1 MKLSEN
7 SGWNMLFQSVAGT
20 SCPHA
25 CFFIIMLPL
34 FLTVS
39 CSTGSGNDPARPVP
53 RSQQG
58 ARIMSDQEWLSEKTK
73 DNGLVQDKSGNWVP
87 KSNKR
92 SQLENQGRSPY
103 FQGEYAKKAYKPGEY
118 KKQSFWGNKEY
129 GRQAY
134 GGNTDGSRFQTASRH
149 DGQSA
154 REAASAADIPD
165 PYQTGTYGTNAARE
179 TGVTGLA
186 KPGNA
191 EIENRREVFEAP
203 EIIDWRQQRNLTLE
217 QSKGILG
224 R

>member
-1 MKLSEN
+1 MKL
-7 SGWNMLFQSVAGT
+7 LAAIAV
-20 SCPHA
+20 
-25 CFFIIMLPL
+25 LPL
-34 FLTVS
+34 ALTVS
-39 CSTGSGNDPARPVP
+39 CSTGSGNDPARPAE
-53 RSQQG
+53 RKSLSQ
-58 ARIMSDQEWLSEKTK
+58 RLDEN
-73 DNGLVQDKSGNWVP
+73 NGYTQDKDGNWVP
-87 KSNKR
+87 KNDKR

-103 FQGEYAKKAYKPGEY
+103 FQGQYAKKAYKPGEY

-165 PYQTGTYGTNAARE
+165 TYQTGTYGTNAARE
-179 TGVTGLA
+179 AGVSGLA

-191 EIENRREVFEAP
+191 EIENRREVYQAP
-203 EIIDWRQQRNLTLE
+203 EIIDWRQQRNLSLE